1 MHFLA
6 ISGSRRA
13 ASTSTALLKAA
24 AVLVPDGVTLSV
36 YEGLGEL
43 PHFNPDLDK
52 DPMQP
57 AVADFRRQLRL
68 ADGVIISTPEYAHGV
83 PGALKNALDWL
94 VASGELYEKSVVLF
108 SASPRANYAQASLI
122 ETLSVMTA
130 SVVSEACIALP
141 LLGKNLDEHGIVSNP
156 DFSRTICAALTA
168 FAHATNA
175 FWESKT
181 RGVC

>member
-6 ISGSRRA
+6 ISGSLRA
-13 ASTSTALLKAA
+13 ASTSTTLLKAA
-24 AVLVPDGVTLSV
+24 AVLAPDGVTLSV

-52 DPMQP
+52 QP
-57 AVADFRRQLRL
+57 AQTAVADFRRQLRL

-83 PGALKNALDWL
+83 PGLLKNALDWL
-94 VASGELYEKSVVLF
+94 VASGELYEKPVALF

-141 LLGKNLDEHGIVSNP
+141 LLGKNLDKHGIVSDP
-156 DFSRTICAALTA
+156 DFSRTICTALTA
-168 FAHATNA
+168 FAHATSALLEN
-175 FWESKT
+175 KT